1 MGGEAATRRAAMPRG
16 TERFLDSRSLASDH
30 RRLAELLTPGISVLD
45 VGCGSGAITRGI
57 AEAVGPSGSVVG
69 VDLSPTLLELAAVSH
84 ADQANLSFELA
95 DVFQLGYHEAFGLV
109 TSARMLQ
116 WLADPSAAL
125 ASMIAALTP
134 GGRIVVLDY
143 SHTKACWT
151 PEPPPEF
158 TRFYEAFLR
167 WRADAGMDN
176 ELADRLGAM
185 LGDAGLHD
193 VEVTDEV
200 ELTSRGDADFER
212 RIALWA
218 DVIGTRGHQ
227 IVADGM
233 LAEHE
238 RAAAADAFARW
249 IANDAESQSLYLLAA
264 TATKPPAP

>member
-1 MGGEAATRRAAMPRG
+1 
-16 TERFLDSRSLASDH
+16 
-30 RRLAELLTPGISVLD
+30 
-45 VGCGSGAITRGI
+45 
-57 AEAVGPSGSVVG
+57 
-69 VDLSPTLLELAAVSH
+69 
-84 ADQANLSFELA
+84 
-95 DVFQLGYHEAFGLV
+95 
-109 TSARMLQ
+109 MLQ

-143 SHTKACWT
+143 SHTKARWT